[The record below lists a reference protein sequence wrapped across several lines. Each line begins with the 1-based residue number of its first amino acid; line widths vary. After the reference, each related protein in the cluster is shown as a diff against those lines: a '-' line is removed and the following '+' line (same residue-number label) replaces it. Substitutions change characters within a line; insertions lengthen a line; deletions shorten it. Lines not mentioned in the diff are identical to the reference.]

1 MGDSSLA
8 RKPAPRVTWF
18 YRLLYRNYSR
28 GASLS
33 LFFNRRVTAT
43 GWVIISLLL
52 LGALIGAAVLSRGES

>member
-8 RKPAPRVTWF
+8 GKPVPRVGWF

-28 GASLS
+28 GASVS

-43 GWVIISLLL
+43 GWVLISLLL
-52 LGALIGAAVLSRGES
+52 LTAILGSKATKK